1 VSWQEYAKL
10 RYTCAYYSLLPSQ
23 RGQGEELVAV
33 LARQGL
39 MPREELII
47 VSFSLK
53 MLRPAKKELE
63 KMDKDKA
70 QKIYDHIEQL
80 KSGPFRPRIGM
91 NIDKVAGKQKPPA
104 YRLKIGRIRV
114 EYFVDGQMIVIFN
127 IFMKKRKSDYR

>member
-1 VSWQEYAKL
+1 MKI
-10 RYTCAYYSLLPSQ
+10 
-23 RGQGEELVAV
+23 ELFA
-33 LARQGL
+33 
-39 MPREELII
+39 

-63 KMDKDKA
+63 KMDNTSA

-80 KSGPFRPRIGM
+80 KREPFRPRPGM
-91 NIDKVAGKQKPPA
+91 NIDRVAGKQKPPA

-127 IFMKKRKSDYR
+127 IFIKKRKTDYR